1 MTTNLCTRHGWIWV
15 LLIAA
20 PIASAQEQATS
31 TERVQEQDYIE
42 ELVVEGQV
50 PDVEDMNSFEVT
62 SYYNVNARGG
72 QLYKMR
78 RYDEA
83 KPLLEIGAQM
93 GFKMSQARLGA
104 IYAYGLGTTPANP
117 VKGIAWIGVAAEP
130 KSDPTIRK
138 EFNTLLKQVPREHV
152 ARIEALVTEQ
162 RAKYGSKATGTKCSM
177 IRSAGSHMAWLNCE
191 VQDMY
196 KFRSAA
202 DSYNLCLIQGIEGIM
217 SEGGGDMG
225 LAAISTVPCI

>member
-1 MTTNLCTRHGWIWV
+1 MTSIT
-15 LLIAA
+15 
-20 PIASAQEQATS
+20 SAQEQATA
-31 TERVQEQDYIE
+31 TERVQEQGYIE

-50 PDVEDMNSFEVT
+50 PDVEDMNAFEVT

-130 KSDPTIRK
+130 KSDPAIRK
-138 EFNTLLKQVPREHV
+138 EFSTLLKQIPKKNL
-152 ARIEALVTEQ
+152 AQIEALVTEQ

-177 IRSAGSHMAWLNCE
+177 IRSAGSHMSWLNCE
-191 VQDMY
+191 VDDMY

-202 DSYNLCLIQGIEGIM
+202 DAYHLCLIQGTMGIQ
-217 SEGGGDMG
+217 SEGGGEMG
-225 LAAISTVPCI
+225 IASISTVPCT